1 MLYRKVGNRIEQH
14 LRSSSDKIMIVE
26 GARQVGKTFIIREI
40 GQRLFKNYIELNFIE
55 DAAGP
60 RLFENVSTV
69 ADFYLQVSMI
79 AGDKMGSKEDTL
91 IFLDEIQN
99 YPQLLTLLK
108 FLREDGR
115 FTYIASGSLLGITLR
130 KTTSIPIGSIERL
143 QMYPLDF
150 EEFLIANGFNPQAI
164 ETLNTKYISKQSLD
178 ENTHERMLDLFR
190 KYLLVVGMPD
200 AVNTFLDTSNIVAVR
215 ALQKDIRDLYIAD
228 AVKYTEDSGR
238 RLRTTKIY
246 NLIPSLMANKKKRVV
261 VKDIDEKKGAKYKDY
276 FDEFEYL
283 VASGIAL
290 AVDAVSTPVF
300 PLLESSGKNL
310 LKLYLNDV
318 GLLTGILYQNN
329 IRAVLDD
336 TVGVNLGAVYE
347 TAVAQELAAHGHPL
361 YYYDNKHNG
370 EVDFLIDDY
379 QELSTLPIEV
389 KSGKDYSVHSA
400 LSRFVSNDD
409 YHVKRG
415 VVLSNSREICE
426 KNGIVYMPVYYVMFM

>member
-1 MLYRKVGNRIEQH
+1 M
-14 LRSSSDKIMIVE
+14 
-26 GARQVGKTFIIREI
+26 
-40 GQRLFKNYIELNFIE
+40 
-55 DAAGP
+55 
-60 RLFENVSTV
+60 
-69 ADFYLQVSMI
+69 
-79 AGDKMGSKEDTL
+79 
-91 IFLDEIQN
+91 
-99 YPQLLTLLK
+99 
-108 FLREDGR
+108 
-115 FTYIASGSLLGITLR
+115 
-130 KTTSIPIGSIERL
+130 
-143 QMYPLDF
+143 
-150 EEFLIANGFNPQAI
+150 
-164 ETLNTKYISKQSLD
+164 
-178 ENTHERMLDLFR
+178 
-190 KYLLVVGMPD
+190 
-200 AVNTFLDTSNIVAVR
+200 NI
-215 ALQKDIRDLYIAD
+215 
-228 AVKYTEDSGR
+228 
-238 RLRTTKIY
+238 
-246 NLIPSLMANKKKRVV
+246 
-261 VKDIDEKKGAKYKDY
+261 KYKDY